1 MSFLHKQVHIYKPA
15 MRAPLPYLLPTSVIS
30 RLAGICGLKHACADL
45 SHQRAPI
52 CLPANHTYLSAA
64 STETY
69 FQACVNEHNTRARAP
84 PLCTG
89 NSTSQSAAG
98 QAEVRTP
105 PVHSRDIPHLYAE
118 T

>member
-1 MSFLHKQVHIYKPA
+1 
-15 MRAPLPYLLPTSVIS
+15 MRAPLLYLLPTT
-30 RLAGICGLKHACADL
+30 
-45 SHQRAPI
+45 RAPI
-52 CLPANHTYLSAA
+52 CLPANHTCLSAA

-69 FQACVNEHNTRARAP
+69 FQACMNEHNTRARVPA
-84 PLCTG
+84 LCTG

-105 PVHSRDIPHLYAE
+105 PVHSRYIPYLYAE